1 MKNKKFLSIVALSMI
16 LVFLPKLSF
25 AGSIF
30 VSGEGKLKLKPD
42 TATIKFTVET
52 ASEDRLKA
60 LEENS
65 KKMDKVIKEL
75 KKKNV
80 KDDQIETSQV
90 SINPIYKY
98 EMEEPYEQVLEGYQ
112 VVNSISVKTK
122 ELDKIGDLIDISVK
136 AGSNRIDGIAYS
148 SSKAN
153 EYYNQALEL
162 AVKSA
167 KEKAEIIAKASG
179 TRIKSINSINEN
191 YGNYYPVYEVSEMRI
206 DEAIEPPVTPIIPKN
221 LEVIS
226 TVVVEYE
233 I

>member
-16 LVFLPKLSF
+16 LAFLPKLSF

-52 ASEDRLKA
+52 TSEDRVKA
-60 LEENS
+60 LEENA

-75 KKKNV
+75 KKKSV

-90 SINPIYKY
+90 SINPIYKH

-112 VVNSISVKTK
+112 VINSISVKTK
-122 ELDKIGDLIDISVK
+122 ELDKIGGLIDISVK

-179 TRIKSINSINEN
+179 AKIKSINSINEN
-191 YGNYYPVYEVSEMRI
+191 YGNYYPVYEASEMSM
-206 DEAIEPPVTPIIPKN
+206 DEAIEPPVTPVVPKN